1 VIGGDVKREPGPSPR
16 SGLRSEKGLTFR
28 LLLRGRRRHYS
39 TVPGHVLQ
47 LKLVGVLF
55 RNQPTEEL
63 SYEVDRARVGPGF
76 WALALPVP
84 WASAPASFLPQGT
97 DPHGVPGV
105 SLPHLTGG

>member
-55 RNQPTEEL
+55 RNQPTEE
-63 SYEVDRARVGPGF
+63 SGRSSQVGPGF

-84 WASAPASFLPQGT
+84 WALAPALFLPQGT